1 MGKFLRNKVG
11 TIVAIAGAPVLEK
24 NPEKKPRDCQLCGF
38 SRWAKGDK
46 LFILGGNQW
55 VCPDCAIQQG
65 LPPDYYHRN
74 AYATQPPPPSFQKI
88 ETTTANPA
96 AAAAAETTSQRQS
109 GLRDLMSCMC
119 LF

>member
-74 AYATQPPPPSFQKI
+74 AYATQPPPPSFQKL
-88 ETTTANPA
+88 ETTTANP
-96 AAAAAETTSQRQS
+96 AAAAETTSQRQS

>member
-11 TIVAIAGAPVLEK
+11 EIVAIGGAPVLEK
-24 NPEKKPRDCQLCGF
+24 QPAKKPRDCQQCGF
-38 SRWAKGDK
+38 SKWAKGDK

-55 VCPDCAIQQG
+55 VCPDCAVQQG

-74 AYATQPPPPSFQKI
+74 FYATKPPPPSFHV
-88 ETTTANPA
+88 ESPPA
-96 AAAAAETTSQRQS
+96 DTSRRQS
-109 GLRDLMSCMC
+109 GICDLMSCMC